1 MPGRLFGGR
10 LRPASYACQPCL
22 NASLAPDHPPPSADS
37 AVETAS
43 ACVEPNPSA
52 AVNWIVLPPPSTRP
66 VWTTLPL
73 FAAASDVVSAR
84 DSSSSTRPS
93 EALPAKPFVLS
104 LVNGA

>member
-1 MPGRLFGGR
+1 MPGNVFGGR
-10 LRPASYACQPCL
+10 SSPASYACQPCL

-43 ACVEPNPSA
+43 DCVEPNPRA
-52 AVNWIVLPPPSTRP
+52 AVNWIVLLPPAIRA

-73 FAAASDVVSAR
+73 FAVAYEVVSAC

-93 EALPAKPFVLS
+93 EALPAKPF
-104 LVNGA
+104 